1 MLELRPSIVTQAQFD
16 ELSEMKVKWEEK
28 KKIEEKNNLEKILI
42 SNNLLNDENDLLKK
56 PSSDRVE
63 INQVEVQVDSNS
75 QNDLSKIYIFY
86 ISYIFNI

>member
-75 QNDLSKIYIFY
+75 QNDLKS
-86 ISYIFNI
+86 N

>member
-63 INQVEVQVDSNS
+63 INQVEVQVDSHS
-75 QNDLSKIYIFY
+75 HNDLSKIINFIFT
-86 ISYIFNI
+86 

>member
-63 INQVEVQVDSNS
+63 INQVEVQVDSHS
-75 QNDLSKIYIFY
+75 HNDLKS
-86 ISYIFNI
+86 N